1 MIQQL
6 SVFLENSTGR
16 LGELTR
22 ALGDAS
28 INMHALMVADTE
40 QFGVVRII
48 ADSPHR
54 AKQILDGMG
63 FSATLTPVVAV
74 EVPDKPGG
82 LADVLDALGARRI
95 NIEYAYCFVEPLG
108 QGAVDVFKIDAPNAE
123 SVLADAGF
131 RVLLETDLYSP
142 DPSSAAGTSSG

>member
-6 SVFLENSTGR
+6 SVFLENSKGR
-16 LGELTR
+16 LGQLTR
-22 ALGDAS
+22 ALGDAG

-54 AKQILDGMG
+54 AKEILDEMG

-74 EVPDKPGG
+74 EVPDRPGG
-82 LADVLDALGARRI
+82 LADVVETLGNADI
-95 NIEYAYCFVEPLG
+95 NIEYAYCFVEPNG
-108 QGAVDVFKIDAPNAE
+108 KGAIDVFKIDNADAE
-123 SVLADAGF
+123 QVLTAAGF
-131 RVLLETDLYSP
+131 RVLFPEDLYAP
-142 DPSSAAGTSSG
+142 DSA